1 MTTYNAPV
9 EEMMFLFNNLKDNK
23 NYNEIEKFKEINSDL
38 VKDILDQAAK
48 INQEIVHPLA
58 KIGDVYYCTTSNN
71 VTVTAKKVHRHREER
86 FTFKRTGKKLI
97 FGSTGLFK
105 DLTLDRELDF
115 GKEGFVY
122 QTPNQTFFHRPS
134 GFTFTSHDPESAGLD
149 VVIGS
154 CSVFK

>member
-1 MTTYNAPV
+1 MGV
-9 EEMMFLFNNLKDNK
+9 VSKMRK
-23 NYNEIEKFKEINSDL
+23 I
-38 VKDILDQAAK
+38 ILIIFSFCLIHSSQS
-48 INQEIVHPLA
+48 LA
-58 KIGDVYYCTTSNN
+58 KIGDVYYCTISNN

-122 QTPNQTFFHRPS
+122 QTPNQTFFYRPS
-134 GFTFTSHDPESAGLD
+134 GFTFTSHDPKSAGLD